1 MQTLAL
7 WAAAAAILV
16 AVGALSMALFRRRRR
31 ARQGEADAAAV
42 EQVAAPPAQPMPA
55 EPVPV
60 QPMPVHTM
68 PAQPVAPPPPQLG
81 GDTVRSEAAAAP
93 PQPSQS
99 PDDLVRGLLHGL
111 LSTRDLGHGNAALD
125 AHVDRVLRQAEAHP
139 PLDPSPLVAGL
150 ITAHDLAAGN
160 LAVSQRVEAVLA
172 GAGIRRLDAAPGTPF
187 DTDLHECVDT
197 EPGSTFGMAEPGGPA
212 APVVTRQVR
221 PGWASEQKMLRPVE
235 VVVAVG

>member
-1 MQTLAL
+1 MQTLGL
-7 WAAAAAILV
+7 WAVAAALLV
-16 AVGALSMALFRRRRR
+16 VVGALSMALFRRRRG
-31 ARQGEADAAAV
+31 APKGAAEDAPV
-42 EQVAAPPAQPMPA
+42 EQAEQVEHAVPVQPMAEPAVPVQPMPA
-55 EPVPV
+55 EPAMPV
-60 QPMPVHTM
+60 QPMP
-68 PAQPVAPPPPQLG
+68 QP
-81 GDTVRSEAAAAP
+81 
-93 PQPSQS
+93 

-139 PLDPSPLVAGL
+139 PIDPSPLVAGL

-160 LAVSQRVEAVLA
+160 VAVSQRVEEVLA

-197 EPGSTFGMAEPGGPA
+197 EPGGSA

-221 PGWASEQKMLRPVE
+221 PGWAGEHEMLRPVE